1 LLNIEGI
8 KTRMPTMKVY
18 REPAMR
24 IKKRK
29 NMVISTT
36 WFRGDSLRASRE
48 RACFLRYKKKEN
60 ALLNIMIT

>member
-1 LLNIEGI
+1 
-8 KTRMPTMKVY
+8 MKVY

-36 WFRGDSLRASRE
+36 WFKGDSLRASRE
-48 RACFLRYKKKEN
+48 RACYLRYKKKEN
-60 ALLNIMIT
+60 TLLNIMIT